1 MRRYFFFA
9 FGKSFKTNIDSDY
22 HTVMLKVWASLYYDS
37 ISIDMSRGE
46 HHALWATFASY
57 KPADEVMEWILNK
70 PKPYFVKMLTLNIRF
85 SLVVLVAL
93 ISLLHRWKREMSL
106 YGGTIDVTGGRG
118 TSILSPS

>member
-1 MRRYFFFA
+1 
-9 FGKSFKTNIDSDY
+9 
-22 HTVMLKVWASLYYDS
+22 
-37 ISIDMSRGE
+37 
-46 HHALWATFASY
+46 
-57 KPADEVMEWILNK
+57 
-70 PKPYFVKMLTLNIRF
+70 MLTLNIRF